1 MMRSARK
8 ALALETAET
17 TIIGDTMDTDIR
29 GGVQMGYKT
38 ILVLSGVTKREN
50 LSRFAFKPDLVVDS
64 VSDIKLP
71 LIWW

>member
-1 MMRSARK
+1 
-8 ALALETAET
+8 
-17 TIIGDTMDTDIR
+17 
-29 GGVQMGYKT
+29 MGYKT